1 MSLGFSRPALKL
13 LDFKLLSNKR
23 TKLLASTRLLPTTY
37 LTSTAPASVAVDSTI
52 PMGPW
57 NLPPSCRWLTQ
68 EPGQRTTPER
78 AFHSLRSSQPVV
90 TSNPPEATDPVVYGP
105 WHLPPSCR
113 YLLQPPTKPSV
124 GGQSRATLS
133 TMRAGRRVPDLR
145 SMPSQHQGFV
155 KGPAAHGWRPAKI
168 LVDSG
173 SQQPP
178 LMSASLAT
186 EMGLTGM
193 QVDGAEC
200 ANGDILPIYS
210 VGGVNLAVNGR
221 AKAVKFYSAD
231 IHPYD
236 VILGEDWL
244 HHNRAILDYDSC
256 QLLQR
261 DSHGRVTP
269 LYLNALPPGGDDG
282 VMSACN
288 TPPTHA
294 EESCVVGSADTLG
307 SALDRRVQAAQCTD
321 RAHDLQRKSLGARAR
336 RTELRAAMRQALGAI
351 TGYADKCLPEDD
363 ELVLEDIPG
372 LNLPSPSP
380 SQQGSASPSAFSF
393 IESEVRTHLAHMPEA
408 VREGVIQRL
417 RTYESTVFETRK
429 LPRLAPRRGLDMDIT
444 EYSGARPVARRPYRV
459 APQHKAELNRQL
471 DLLLEAGIIRKSYSP
486 YASPCLFAPKADGS
500 LRLCVDYRQ
509 LNLQTVRDRFPTP
522 TAADLIQRTWGAKLF
537 SKIDLMSGFHQLRI
551 REEHAHKTAFVTEDG
566 HYEWVVC
573 PFGLSSTPSCF
584 QRLMST
590 VLEEHI
596 RAGYVVVYVDDICI
610 FTKTDDPH
618 EHLEKLEKVL
628 DSLRQHDLLAKGSK
642 CSLFRTEMEFLGFL
656 VSADGT
662 RPTPSKVEAVVRMAP
677 PETVSQLRSFLGMMN
692 FFASHIAAF
701 SERASPLTD
710 LLRGATTGRQRL
722 LWSPRCEQ
730 AFRDLKSA
738 LISTPVL
745 RGFDPSLRTAV
756 HVDGS
761 QSGVGAVLLQWEEGQ
776 QDPRPVCFLSRKLQG
791 AQFQYDAHNVEAL
804 AIQIALQEWRTLLYD
819 VPFEIYSDHRS
830 LHYLFSQKNPS
841 QRILRLC
848 EFLSGFN
855 FKEVQY
861 VKGEHAAVPDFFSRS
876 SALHALS
883 RMAKGG
889 EGKSSNRV
897 RVLPVCAGHIGV
909 VQSRGSD
916 GVQKKFL
923 LSKVVP
929 TGSSAESVV
938 RDLLLGLEGT
948 GARPPRLR
956 CVSHGPDGSAWRA
969 DYDDEV
975 VMGLESAR
983 PEGEGFLWVRLA
995 GHSLDMSDWGRSSVS
1010 ALTDAGVI
1018 SSAQGLS
1025 VLTDVLVSSS
1035 LLDEIAMATS
1045 ADAFLSKVLCRVQES
1060 DTGSWRDFSL
1070 GVGGVIQYQRS
1081 EDLMPRVCVPHV
1093 CRAAVLHTA
1102 HGDSVLA
1109 GHPGMERTV
1118 ASVARSYWWP
1128 GLHRDVAHFVRS
1140 CRTCAAAKSSTA
1152 LRLGVESHSAVPVE
1166 PFSNWAMDL
1175 IGPVSLSKAG
1185 NDLILTWVDKTSKM
1199 IAASPLSSKA
1209 SSSKDLAALTWRHI
1223 CCRFGLPLVLTH
1235 DNDVRFGSLWKELWR
1250 LVGTKNSFTTAYNP
1264 QADPAERANRQV
1276 LEALRGAVATVTSY
1290 DEWDEALPH
1299 LCFGLN
1305 THVSSATGVSPFEL
1319 AHGFPARVPHT
1330 FGITSRLQPSSDM
1343 EADDFAL
1350 RVRNRFRAAAD
1361 NVAAAQAR
1369 IGIQLDARARPADV
1383 KVGDYMYLDGR
1394 HVPSQVPLKF
1404 ASRWFGP
1411 FRVLAAR
1418 GPVVQLDLPATL
1430 GKMSPW
1436 VNVRRLK
1443 FFEERDADLAGPD
1456 DGLVVPL
1463 ISPVAGSHDPRYE
1476 VDKILWH
1483 RTFKNRREMLVRW
1496 KGYDESHNQWVRRSV
1511 LEEDVPAL
1519 VLAYDA
1525 DPSVFVS
1532 RKSAPKRATRGPP
1545 DLMQPA
1551 IRRSRRSS

>member
-1 MSLGFSRPALKL
+1 MSLGFGRPALKL
-13 LDFKLLSNKR
+13 PDFKLLSNKR
-23 TKLLASTRLLPTTY
+23 TKLLVSRRLLPTISLPITV
-37 LTSTAPASVAVDSTI
+37 PESVSVDATL

-57 NLPPSCRWLTQ
+57 NLPPSCRWLTL
-68 EPGQRTTPER
+68 EPSQRTKPTR
-78 AFHSLRSSQPVV
+78 AFHSISVSRSVGTTTPPVA
-90 TSNPPEATDPVVYGP
+90 SEQQPVVYGP
-105 WHLPPSCR
+105 WHLPTSCR
-113 YLLQPPTKPSV
+113 YLLQPPTPLNGCERRSF
-124 GGQSRATLS
+124 SLS
-133 TMRAGRRVPDLR
+133 TMRAGTRVADPR

-155 KGPAAHGWRPAKI
+155 KGPAANGWRPAKI

-186 EMGLTGM
+186 DMGLSGI

-200 ANGDILPIYS
+200 ANGDILPIFS
-210 VGGVNLAVNGR
+210 VGRVNLAVNGR
-221 AKAVKFYSAD
+221 SEAVSFYSAD

-256 QLLQR
+256 QLLTR
-261 DSHGRVTP
+261 DLQGRVTP
-269 LYLNALPPGGDDG
+269 LYLNALPSGADDG
-282 VMSACN
+282 VKLACDI
-288 TPPTHA
+288 P
-294 EESCVVGSADTLG
+294 ADSLG
-307 SALDRRVQAAQCTD
+307 SDLDRRVQAAQCLD
-321 RAHDLQRKSLGARAR
+321 RAQNLQRRSLGARAR
-336 RTELRAAMRQALGAI
+336 RAELRSAVRQALGAI
-351 TGYADKCLPEDD
+351 TGYADKSLPEDE
-363 ELVLEDIPG
+363 ELVLEEIPG
-372 LNLPSPSP
+372 LNLPSSST
-380 SQQGSASPSAFSF
+380 SQQGVAPPSAFSF
-393 IESEVRTHLAHMPEA
+393 IELEVNTNLAHMSET
-408 VREGVIQRL
+408 VREGVIHRL
-417 RTYESTVFETRK
+417 RNYESTVFETRK
-429 LPRLAPRRGLDMDIT
+429 LPRLAPHRGLDMDIT
-444 EYSGARPVARRPYRV
+444 EYSGARPVAKRSYRV
-459 APQHKAELNRQL
+459 APQHKAELNRQI

-551 REEHAHKTAFVTEDG
+551 RDEHAHKTAFVTEDG

-662 RPTPSKVEAVVRMAP
+662 RPTPSKVEAVVKMAP
-677 PETVSQLRSFLGMMN
+677 PETISQLRSFLGMMN

-710 LLRGATTGRQRL
+710 LLKGTTTGRQRL
-722 LWSPRCEQ
+722 LWSPSCEQ

-745 RGFDPSLRTAV
+745 RGFDPLLRTAV

-804 AIQIALQEWRTLLYD
+804 AIQIALQEWRTLLYG

-861 VKGEHAAVPDFFSRS
+861 VKGEYAAVPDFFSRS

-883 RMAKGG
+883 RAGTAHDRQ
-889 EGKSSNRV
+889 SSHRV
-897 RVLPVCAGHIGV
+897 RVLPVCDGHIGL
-909 VQSRGSD
+909 VQSMGSD
-916 GVQKKFL
+916 GVLQKLL

-929 TGSSAESVV
+929 TGGSEESVV
-938 RDLLLGLEGT
+938 RSLLLGLEGT
-948 GARPPRLR
+948 GARPPCLR
-956 CVSHGPDGSAWRA
+956 CVSHGPGGSTWRA
-969 DYDDEV
+969 DYEDAV

-983 PEGEGFLWVRLA
+983 PEGEGFSWVHLS
-995 GHSLDMSDWGRSSVS
+995 SLSPEESVWGRSAVA
-1010 ALTDAGVI
+1010 ALTDAGVV
-1018 SSAQGLS
+1018 SSSSGLS
-1025 VLTDVLVSSS
+1025 VLSEVLVSSS
-1035 LLDEIAMATS
+1035 LLDEIASATT

-1070 GVGGVIQYQRS
+1070 GVGGVIQYQRP
-1081 EDLMPRVCVPHV
+1081 EDLRPRVCVPHV
-1093 CRAAVLHTA
+1093 CRSAVLHTA

-1109 GHPGMERTV
+1109 GHPGMERTA
-1118 ASVARSYWWP
+1118 ASVSRSYWWP

-1175 IGPVSLSKAG
+1175 IGPVPLSKAG

-1199 IAASPLSSKA
+1199 IAASPLSSK
-1209 SSSKDLAALTWRHI
+1209 
-1223 CCRFGLPLVLTH
+1223 V
-1235 DNDVRFGSLWKELWR
+1235 
-1250 LVGTKNSFTTAYNP
+1250 
-1264 QADPAERANRQV
+1264 
-1276 LEALRGAVATVTSY
+1276 
-1290 DEWDEALPH
+1290 
-1299 LCFGLN
+1299 
-1305 THVSSATGVSPFEL
+1305 
-1319 AHGFPARVPHT
+1319 
-1330 FGITSRLQPSSDM
+1330 
-1343 EADDFAL
+1343 
-1350 RVRNRFRAAAD
+1350 
-1361 NVAAAQAR
+1361 
-1369 IGIQLDARARPADV
+1369 
-1383 KVGDYMYLDGR
+1383 
-1394 HVPSQVPLKF
+1394 
-1404 ASRWFGP
+1404 
-1411 FRVLAAR
+1411 
-1418 GPVVQLDLPATL
+1418 
-1430 GKMSPW
+1430 
-1436 VNVRRLK
+1436 
-1443 FFEERDADLAGPD
+1443 
-1456 DGLVVPL
+1456 
-1463 ISPVAGSHDPRYE
+1463 
-1476 VDKILWH
+1476 
-1483 RTFKNRREMLVRW
+1483 
-1496 KGYDESHNQWVRRSV
+1496 
-1511 LEEDVPAL
+1511 
-1519 VLAYDA
+1519 
-1525 DPSVFVS
+1525 
-1532 RKSAPKRATRGPP
+1532 
-1545 DLMQPA
+1545 
-1551 IRRSRRSS
+1551 